1 MKSTFWS
8 NPLLFVWNML
18 NQNVADLIRVRFVPW
33 FWFPS
38 KFSSWVWKWATARKI
53 SIFRRKAM
61 IKTTGFWGGYNV
73 KISDFHRFSHLQV
86 AKSWSFQDGQ
96 LGFGGRSRRADARP
110 VAMGP
115 ALDIRAGGSHTCA
128 LEVRGAWEMLE
139 MWKCWVVKTISASVH
154 LVYLVFGVIVGL

>member
-1 MKSTFWS
+1 
-8 NPLLFVWNML
+8 
-18 NQNVADLIRVRFVPW
+18 
-33 FWFPS
+33 
-38 KFSSWVWKWATARKI
+38 
-53 SIFRRKAM
+53 M

-139 MWKCWVVKTISASVH
+139 M
-154 LVYLVFGVIVGL
+154 